1 VTPARVDAGP
11 VVAITVVERAMVDR
25 PAVSTV
31 AQARVLDEVLAWGV
45 PRPRVTDGLSERLL
59 ARLGSAVGAW
69 IALRDRRSERGAR
82 PLLITKTR
90 LSRLVCDGL
99 QREPAPYVHAWANV
113 RGTLVHAA
121 IESDVDGARDRPVE
135 EVVEQ
140 AWVRLAAD
148 RPGDPSSISH
158 WLNVRDAQ
166 ERSTLLDES
175 ATLLAGFREVWPD
188 LSGAPLRLRTEQR
201 LATHLG
207 GRSIRLQGVP
217 DLIIDSPVDDGH
229 ARALLIDLKTGM
241 PRGQRDRDE
250 LRFYALLATLA
261 RPNPPFRWATLYVT
275 EGRIEHEDLSEALLT
290 TAADR
295 VADAILQ
302 AVRLA
307 EVGPGGPEERLTGG
321 GWCAG
326 CRRQPVCPV
335 ALAG

>member
-1 VTPARVDAGP
+1 
-11 VVAITVVERAMVDR
+11 MVHR
-25 PAVSTV
+25 PEVSSP
-31 AQARVLDEVLAWGV
+31 AQARILDEVLAWGT
-45 PRPRVTDGLSERLL
+45 PRGRAPDGLTERLL
-59 ARLGSAVGAW
+59 ARMGSAVGSW
-69 IALRDRRSERGAR
+69 IALRERRGERGAR

-99 QREPAPYVHAWANV
+99 QQDPTPYVHAWANV

-121 IESDVDGARDRPVE
+121 IEADIDGSRERPVE
-135 EVVEQ
+135 DVVEQ
-140 AWVRLAAD
+140 AWIRLAGD
-148 RPGDPSSISH
+148 RPGDPASLST
-158 WLNVRDAQ
+158 WLNMRDAQ
-166 ERSTLLDES
+166 ERATLLDES

-201 LATHLG
+201 LVALIG

-217 DLIIDSPVDDGH
+217 DLILDSPVEDGH
-229 ARALLIDLKTGM
+229 ARSLLIDLKTGM

-250 LRFYALLATLA
+250 LRFYALLAALA
-261 RPNPPFRWATLYVT
+261 RPTPPFRWATLYVT
-275 EGRIEHEDLSEALLT
+275 EGRVEHEDLTEALLA

-302 AVRLA
+302 AVRLV
-307 EVGPGGPEERLTGG
+307 EVPSGGAEERLMAG

-326 CRRQPVCPV
+326 CRRAPVCPV